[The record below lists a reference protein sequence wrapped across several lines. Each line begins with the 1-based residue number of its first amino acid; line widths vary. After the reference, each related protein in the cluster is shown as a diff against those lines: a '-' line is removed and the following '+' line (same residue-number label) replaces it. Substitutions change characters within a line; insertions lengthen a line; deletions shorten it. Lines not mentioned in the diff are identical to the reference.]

1 MRSFRLNYYIGFCL
15 LVLGGATGCMSGKSE
30 GWKFTKLLSP
40 TSLIAGTKPD
50 EPPPPQMPSRLVSTW
65 QDAVLTQVGKK
76 AQRGFGGR
84 ILFFNQT
91 SEDPIRVDGQLV
103 VYAYDEN
110 DRPAHETHPTR
121 RYVFPPEQF
130 ARHESECKLGPSYSV
145 WLPWDETGGEQ
156 KNISLIAR
164 FEPVDGSRIVG
175 DQTRH
180 LLPGTRQLATG
191 KSAPPVKPVSDIKLT
206 EYTQTSKIQP
216 TPTQSLAAP
225 ARKVTSIALSPE
237 QWKRR
242 LALATAQANESVTEP
257 NESAPTTTSTDSAQ

>member
-1 MRSFRLNYYIGFCL
+1 MRHTLTHPRVLVAL
-15 LVLGGATGCMSGKSE
+15 LLALVTGCATGKSD
-30 GWKFTKLLSP
+30 GWKFTRLPSP
-40 TSLIAGTKPD
+40 KSLMPDGESD
-50 EPPPPQMPSRLVSTW
+50 EPQPPQLPSRLVSTW

-191 KSAPPVKPVSDIKLT
+191 ESAPPVKPVSDIKLT

-216 TPTQSLAAP
+216 PSKPIAAP
-225 ARKVTSIALSPE
+225 SRNVTSIALSTE
-237 QWKRR
+237 QWKQR
-242 LALATAQANESVTEP
+242 LAFATAQASESATEP
-257 NESAPTTTSTDSAQ
+257 SESAPSTTSTDPAQ